1 MSAAAVIDTLEFARG
16 GQQLRG
22 SLAVVD
28 LKRLEDILF
37 DTQGTLEYALRGGR
51 DVRNRPQ
58 IEVTAEG
65 LLHLQCQRCLGLL
78 EYEADVTNTLVVLPA
93 GAQPDDELDDPEG
106 PDVIES
112 DAELNVAGLIEDE
125 VLLSLPLA
133 PRHPEGTCA
142 SRLDNQENAAQK
154 PSPFA
159 QLAELKQPQRRKR
172 GTS

>member
-37 DTQGTLEYALRGGR
+37 DSQGTLEYAVRGGR
-51 DVRNRPQ
+51 DARNREQ
-58 IEVTAEG
+58 IEVEIEG
-65 LLHLQCQRCLGLL
+65 ALHLQCQRCLGLL
-78 EYEADVTNTLVVLPA
+78 EYAVDVTNTLLVVPA

-106 PDVIES
+106 PDVIEH
-112 DAELNVAGLIEDE
+112 DAELEVAALIEDE

-133 PRHPEGTCA
+133 PRHPEGTCR
-142 SRLDNQENAAQK
+142 SRIAKPEDAVQK

-159 QLAELKQPQRRKR
+159 QLEALRQPQRRKHR
-172 GTS
+172 TS

>member
-37 DTQGTLEYALRGGR
+37 DTAGTLAYVLRGSR
-51 DVRNRPQ
+51 DARNRPQ
-58 IEVTAEG
+58 IEVEVEG
-65 LLHLQCQRCLGLL
+65 VLHLQCQRCLGLL
-78 EYEADVTNTLVVLPA
+78 EYEATVTNTLVVVPA
-93 GAQPDDELDDPEG
+93 GAQPDEELDDPEA
-106 PDVIES
+106 PDVIE
-112 DAELNVAGLIEDE
+112 ANPELGVSGLVEDE

-133 PRHPEGTCA
+133 PRHPEGTCR
-142 SRLDNQENAAQK
+142 SRLDHQEDAAQK

-159 QLAELKQPQRRKR
+159 QLAELKRPQRRKH